1 MAREHKKTEVRK
13 EEIAEAVLRVIQAHG
28 LRGLSIE
35 RIAACIGMVPS
46 AVYRHFSGKDEILD
60 TAIATLKSKMSALVE
75 GILSEMPYAS
85 GLDQMQTLV
94 RRHLVMVQYF
104 QAFPR
109 ILFSDDVMSGN
120 PARKAKVH
128 EVIRAYL
135 ARIEVIA
142 EKGKRDGSIRK
153 DIPSDTIAMLLWGLF
168 QPSAMMWLISD
179 GGFDV
184 DKHLDRVWPAFCR
197 AVGTSPEQP

>member
-1 MAREHKKTEVRK
+1 MARERKKTEIRK

-28 LRGLSIE
+28 LRGLNIE
-35 RIAACIGMVPS
+35 RIAACIGIVPS
-46 AVYRHFSGKDEILD
+46 AVYRHFSGKEEILD
-60 TAIATLKSKMSALVE
+60 TAIATLKAKMTALVD
-75 GILSEMPYAS
+75 GILSDMGDAS
-85 GLDQMQTLV
+85 GLDQMQALV

-135 ARIEVIA
+135 ERIEKMA
-142 EKGKRDGSIRK
+142 EQGKQDGSIRT
-153 DIPSDTIAMLLWGLF
+153 DISPNTVAMLLWGLF

-184 DKHLDRVWPAFCR
+184 DKYLDRAWPAFCR
-197 AVGTSPEQP
+197 AVGAPPDNA